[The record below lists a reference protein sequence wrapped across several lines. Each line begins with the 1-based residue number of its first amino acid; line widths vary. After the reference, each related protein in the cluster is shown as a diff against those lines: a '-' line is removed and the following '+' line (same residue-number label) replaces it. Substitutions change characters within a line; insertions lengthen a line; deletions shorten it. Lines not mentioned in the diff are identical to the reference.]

1 MDTRTHYDLLI
12 DEGND
17 PYRDPPA
24 LREYMDGWDGQPF
37 LDALSL
43 APGKTV
49 LEIGIGTGRLAARV
63 APQCA
68 RLTGIDVSPKTIDRA
83 RENLAAHPN
92 MELICG
98 DFLAHAFDR
107 RFDVI
112 YSSLT
117 LMHFEDKGQFLR
129 KAASL
134 LRPGGT
140 LVLSLDKNQ
149 SEILDMGTR
158 QLRIYPDTPERLI
171 PHLGTLSLERTI
183 ETAFAHILICK
194 NSL

>member
-1 MDTRTHYDLLI
+1 
-12 DEGND
+12 
-17 PYRDPPA
+17 
-24 LREYMDGWDGQPF
+24 
-37 LDALSL
+37 
-43 APGKTV
+43 
-49 LEIGIGTGRLAARV
+49 
-63 APQCA
+63 
-68 RLTGIDVSPKTIDRA
+68 
-83 RENLAAHPN
+83 

-98 DFLAHAFDR
+98 DFLVHAFDR

-171 PHLGTLSLERTI
+171 PHLGKLCLERTI
-183 ETAFAHILICK
+183 ETTFSHILICK